1 MMLRTEKL
9 CKRLDS
15 FCLQDISLEVARGDY
30 YVLLGRS
37 GAGKTQLLEL
47 ICGLTPPDKGKIFLE
62 GEEITRKRVQDR
74 GIGLV
79 FQDLALFP
87 HFTVKDNIMFPL
99 KIMKLPLKERVERVQ
114 RAAGAMNITDLL
126 LRKPGN
132 LSGGE
137 KQRVALARTLVTE
150 PRILLLDEPMASVD
164 ASLKDNIRRLLRR
177 LNRNGQTI
185 VHVTHD
191 FGEAISLASR
201 VGVMH
206 NGRIIQEGTPDEV
219 FTHPANRFVARY
231 AGIKNFFRV
240 VFIKSYNTCSCI
252 TDNRTKFRLT
262 SGDYPS
268 SGLLIL
274 AAGEVLLSRQGAAGL
289 QINNIHGVIED
300 IVPSPTGYEV
310 TVNAGD
316 HFFAD
321 ITRREM
327 DEQKYVTG
335 EPVIVSFRSESL
347 RLVGEGEEKKEY

>member
-1 MMLRTEKL
+1 MLRTEKL

-274 AAGEVLLSRQGAAGL
+274 AAGEVLLSRQGAAGV

>member
-1 MMLRTEKL
+1 MLRTEKL

-99 KIMKLPLKERVERVQ
+99 KIMKLPLKERVEMVQ

-274 AAGEVLLSRQGAAGL
+274 AAGEVLLSRQGAAGV

>member
-1 MMLRTEKL
+1 MLRTEKL

-47 ICGLTPPDKGKIFLE
+47 ICGLTPPDKGRIFLE

-99 KIMKLPLKERVERVQ
+99 KIMKLPLKERVDRVQ

-274 AAGEVLLSRQGAAGL
+274 AAGEVLLSRQGAAGV

>member
-1 MMLRTEKL
+1 MMLRTERL

-15 FCLQDISLEVARGDY
+15 FILQDISLEVAKGDY

-62 GEEITRKRVQDR
+62 EEDITRKRVQDR
-74 GIGLV
+74 SIGLV

-87 HFTVKDNIMFPL
+87 HFSVKDNIMYPL
-99 KIMKLPLKERVERVQ
+99 KIIKLPLKERIEKVQ
-114 RAAGAMNITDLL
+114 RAAEEMNITDLL

-150 PRILLLDEPMASVD
+150 PKVLLLDEPMASVD
-164 ASLKDNIRRLLRR
+164 ASLKDSIRRMLRR

-206 NGRIIQEGTPDEV
+206 NGRIIQEGTPEEV

-240 VFIKSYNTCSCI
+240 VFIKSYNNCSCI
-252 TDNRTKFRLT
+252 TDNRTKFRLPK
-262 SGDYPS
+262 GEYPS

-274 AAGEVLLSRQGAAGL
+274 PADEVLLSRQGAAGM
-289 QINNIHGVIED
+289 QINNIRGVIED
-300 IVPSPTGYEV
+300 IVPSP
-310 TVNAGD
+310 
-316 HFFAD
+316 
-321 ITRREM
+321 
-327 DEQKYVTG
+327 
-335 EPVIVSFRSESL
+335 
-347 RLVGEGEEKKEY
+347 

>member
-1 MMLRTEKL
+1 MLRTEKL
-9 CKRLDS
+9 CKKLDA
-15 FCLQDISLEVARGDY
+15 FCLKDISLEVSQGDY

-47 ICGLTPPDKGKIFLE
+47 ICGLTPPDRGKIFLD
-62 GEEITRKRVQDR
+62 GKDITRQRVQHR

-87 HFTVKDNIMFPL
+87 HYSVKDNIMYPL
-99 KIMKLPLKERVERVQ
+99 KVMRIPLKERIEKVQ
-114 RAAGAMNITDLL
+114 RAAEEMNISDLL

-150 PRILLLDEPMASVD
+150 PKVLLLDEPMASVD
-164 ASLKDNIRRLLRR
+164 ASLKDNIRRMLRR

-191 FGEAISLASR
+191 FSEAISLASH

-206 NGRIIQEGTPDEV
+206 NGRIIQEGTPEEV

-240 VFIKSYNTCSCI
+240 TFIKSYNSTTCV
-252 TDNRTKFRLT
+252 TDNRMKFRLPK
-262 SGDYPS
+262 GEYPS

-274 AAGEVLLSRQGAAGL
+274 AASDVLLSRQGAAGV
-289 QINNIHGVIED
+289 QINNIRGIIED
-300 IVPSPTGYEV
+300 VVPSPSGYEI

-316 HFFAD
+316 HFYAD

-327 DEQKYVTG
+327 EEQKFVTG
-335 EPVIVSFRSESL
+335 EPVVVSFRSEAL
-347 RLVGEGEEKKEY
+347 RLVGEGEEKKEF

>member
-1 MMLRTEKL
+1 MLRTEKL

-15 FCLQDISLEVARGDY
+15 FFLQDISLEVAQGDY

-262 SGDYPS
+262 SGDYPT

>member
-1 MMLRTEKL
+1 
-9 CKRLDS
+9 
-15 FCLQDISLEVARGDY
+15 
-30 YVLLGRS
+30 
-37 GAGKTQLLEL
+37 
-47 ICGLTPPDKGKIFLE
+47 
-62 GEEITRKRVQDR
+62 
-74 GIGLV
+74 
-79 FQDLALFP
+79 
-87 HFTVKDNIMFPL
+87 
-99 KIMKLPLKERVERVQ
+99 
-114 RAAGAMNITDLL
+114 MNITDLL

>member
-1 MMLRTEKL
+1 MLRTERL

-15 FCLQDISLEVARGDY
+15 FCLQDISLEVKEGDY

-47 ICGLTPPDKGKIFLE
+47 ICGLTPPDKGKIFL
-62 GEEITRKRVQDR
+62 GGVDITHRRVQDR

-87 HFTVKDNIMFPL
+87 HFTVKDNIMYPL
-99 KIMKLPLKERVERVQ
+99 KIMKLPLKQRIEKVQ
-114 RAAGAMNITDLL
+114 RAAEEMNITDLL

-150 PRILLLDEPMASVD
+150 PKVLLLDEPMASVD
-164 ASLKDNIRRLLRR
+164 ASLKDSIRRMLRR

-191 FGEAISLASR
+191 FGEAISLASH

-206 NGRIIQEGTPDEV
+206 NGQIIQEGTPEEV
-219 FTHPANRFVARY
+219 FTNPANRFVARY
-231 AGIKNFFRV
+231 AGIKNFFRI
-240 VFIKSYNTCSCI
+240 VFIKSYNNFSCI
-252 TDNRTKFRLT
+252 TDNRTKFRLPK
-262 SGDYPS
+262 GEYPS

-274 AAGEVLLSRQGAAGL
+274 AAGEVILSRQGAAGM

-300 IVPSPTGYEV
+300 IVPSPSGYEV

-335 EPVIVSFRSESL
+335 EPVIVSFRPESL
-347 RLVGEGEEKKEY
+347 RLVGDGEEKKQY

>member
-1 MMLRTEKL
+1 MLRTERL

-15 FCLQDISLEVARGDY
+15 FILQEISLEVAKGDY

-62 GEEITRKRVQDR
+62 GEDITHKRVQDR
-74 GIGLV
+74 SIGLV

-87 HFTVKDNIMFPL
+87 HFSVKDNIMYPL
-99 KIMKLPLKERVERVQ
+99 KIMKLPLKERTEKVQ
-114 RAAGAMNITDLL
+114 RAAEEMNITDLL

-150 PRILLLDEPMASVD
+150 PKILLLDEPMASVD
-164 ASLKDNIRRLLRR
+164 ASLKDSIRRMLRR

-206 NGRIIQEGTPDEV
+206 NGRIIQEGTPEEV

-240 VFIKSYNTCSCI
+240 VFIKSYSNCSCI
-252 TDNRTKFRLT
+252 TDNRTTFRLPK
-262 SGDYPS
+262 GEYPS

-274 AAGEVLLSRQGAAGL
+274 AAGEVLLSRQGAAGM
-289 QINNIHGVIED
+289 QINNIRGVIED
-300 IVPSPTGYEV
+300 IVPSPSGYEV

-335 EPVIVSFRSESL
+335 EPVVISFRPESL
-347 RLVGEGEEKKEY
+347 RLVGEGEEKKVY

>member
-1 MMLRTEKL
+1 MLRTERL

-15 FCLQDISLEVARGDY
+15 FLLQDISLEVSRGDY

-47 ICGLTPPDKGKIFLE
+47 ICGLMPPDKGKIFLS
-62 GEEITRKRVQDR
+62 GEDITRKRVQDR

-87 HFTVKDNIMFPL
+87 HFSVKDNIMYPL
-99 KIMKLPLKERVERVQ
+99 KIMKLPLKERVQRTQ
-114 RAAGAMNITDLL
+114 RAAEEMNITDLL

-150 PRILLLDEPMASVD
+150 PKVLLLDEPMASVD
-164 ASLKDNIRRLLRR
+164 ASLKDDIRRMLRR
-177 LNRNGQTI
+177 LNRQGQTI

-191 FGEAISLASR
+191 FGEAVSLASH

-206 NGRIIQEGTPDEV
+206 NGQIIQDGTPDEV
-219 FTHPANRFVARY
+219 FTNPVNRFVARY

-240 VFIKSYNTCSCI
+240 IFIKSYNCCSCI
-252 TDNRTKFRLT
+252 TDNRTKFRLPK
-262 SGDYPS
+262 GDYPS

-274 AAGEVLLSRQGAAGL
+274 AAAEVLLSRQGAAGM

-300 IVPSPTGYEV
+300 IVPSPLGYDV
-310 TVNAGD
+310 TVSAGD

-327 DEQKYVTG
+327 DAQKFVIGEQV
-335 EPVIVSFRSESL
+335 VISFRPESL
-347 RLVGEGEEKKEY
+347 RLVGEGEEMKQY

>member
-1 MMLRTEKL
+1 MLRTERL

-15 FCLQDISLEVARGDY
+15 FILQDISLEVAKGDY

-62 GEEITRKRVQDR
+62 GEDITHKRVQDR
-74 GIGLV
+74 SIGLV

-87 HFTVKDNIMFPL
+87 HFSVKDNIMYPL
-99 KIMKLPLKERVERVQ
+99 KIMKLPLKERTEKVQ
-114 RAAGAMNITDLL
+114 RAAEEMNITDLL

-150 PRILLLDEPMASVD
+150 PKILLLDEPMASVD
-164 ASLKDNIRRLLRR
+164 ASLKDSIRRMLRR

-206 NGRIIQEGTPDEV
+206 NGRIIQEGTPEEV

-240 VFIKSYNTCSCI
+240 VFIKSYSNVTCIS
-252 TDNRTKFRLT
+252 DNRTKFRLPK
-262 SGDYPS
+262 GEYPS

-274 AAGEVLLSRQGAAGL
+274 APGEVLLSRQGAAGM
-289 QINNIHGVIED
+289 QINNIRGIIED
-300 IVPSPTGYEV
+300 IVPSPSGYEV

-327 DEQKYVTG
+327 EEQKYVTG
-335 EPVIVSFRSESL
+335 EPVVVSFRPESL
-347 RLVGEGEEKKEY
+347 RLVGEGEEKKAY

>member
-1 MMLRTEKL
+1 MLRTDKL
-9 CKRLDS
+9 SKRFDS
-15 FCLQDISLEVARGDY
+15 FFLQDISLEVARGDY

-62 GEEITRKRVQDR
+62 GEDITRKRVQDR

-99 KIMKLPLKERVERVQ
+99 KIMKLPLKERVDRVQ
-114 RAAGAMNITDLL
+114 RAAEEMNITDLL

-150 PRILLLDEPMASVD
+150 PKILFLDEPMASVD
-164 ASLKDNIRRLLRR
+164 ASLKDSIRRMLRR

-191 FGEAISLASR
+191 FGEAVSLASH

-240 VFIKSYNTCSCI
+240 VFIKSYNCCSCI
-252 TDNRTKFRLT
+252 TDNRTKFRLPK
-262 SGDYPS
+262 GDYPS

-274 AAGEVLLSRQGAAGL
+274 GAGEVLLSRQGAAGM

-300 IVPSPTGYEV
+300 IVPSPSGFEI

-316 HFFAD
+316 NFFAD

-327 DEQKYVTG
+327 DEKRYVTG
-335 EPVIVSFRSESL
+335 EPVIVSFRPESL

>member
-1 MMLRTEKL
+1 MLRTEKL

-47 ICGLTPPDKGKIFLE
+47 ICGLTPPDKGRIFLE

-99 KIMKLPLKERVERVQ
+99 KIMKLPLKERVEMVQ

-274 AAGEVLLSRQGAAGL
+274 AAGEVLLSRQGAAGV